1 MSRVDVNTFVGNY
14 AFRHLPH
21 PEAAVLVRVLEREGV
36 DGAWVGHLPSVHYR
50 DPEPGN
56 EELLTWLSPFASVL
70 RAAPTLRPD
79 WPGWERRLTRL
90 LEADAVAIRAYPP
103 QWGLAAQ
110 HIAMRRLAG
119 ACGEA
124 GIPLL
129 LSVRLEDVRQRH
141 WMDAAPDLSGAAI
154 RDIVR
159 ADARVRVV
167 VAAAGRALIE
177 EVHWGLT
184 PEERD
189 RLWWDISWIWGPPE
203 DDLAHLLSSVGSQR
217 FVYGSGWPLRLTQ
230 APSANLDLL
239 PPELQLALLADAHT
253 IGRSRART

>member
-1 MSRVDVNTFVGNY
+1 MSRVDVNTFVGGY

-56 EELLTWLSPFASVL
+56 EELLTWLAPFSAVL

-79 WPGWERRLTRL
+79 WPGWESRFARL
-90 LEADAVAIRAYPP
+90 LDADAVAIRAYPT
-103 QWGLAAQ
+103 QWGMAAQ
-110 HIAMRRLAG
+110 HVAMRRLAG

-129 LSVRLEDVRQRH
+129 LSVRLEDLRQRH
-141 WMDAAPDLSGAAI
+141 WMDTAPDLSGAAI

-167 VAAAGRALIE
+167 VTGAGRSLIE

-184 PEERD
+184 QEERG

-203 DDLAHLLSSVGSQR
+203 DDLAHLLGSLGSDR

-230 APSANLDLL
+230 TPVANLELL
-239 PPELQLALLADAHT
+239 PAELQSLSLGDALV
-253 IGRSRART
+253 IGRSRAIG